1 MLAHNVL
8 ALLARCVEQA
18 HQHQEPQLEVSAYH
32 LAVQVRGSYQ
42 GLLIAVPSECWPPWH
57 NADPERLA
65 ERLLCLARHIDPRQV
80 ATSKR
85 KPKPR
90 TRKGYV
96 DVRAAR
102 AQVAT
107 ARVLAQ
113 AKTRP

>member
-1 MLAHNVL
+1 M
-8 ALLARCVEQA
+8 
-18 HQHQEPQLEVSAYH
+18 SAYH
-32 LAVQVRGSYQ
+32 LAFQVRGSYQ
-42 GLLIAVPSECWPPWH
+42 GLLIAVPPECWPPWH

-65 ERLLCLARHIDPRQV
+65 KRLLCLARHIDPRQV

-85 KPKPR
+85 KSKPR
-90 TRKGYV
+90 TRKAYV
-96 DVRAAR
+96 DVRTAR